1 MTFHMCAFYT
11 TYTWLDAC
19 LHYQRLYKCRLTC
32 GRVQITFICTGE
44 RESIH
49 LFIVC
54 TAVSV
59 HAQTTVFF
67 VAITVFKTIQA
78 RLRKVAVD
86 SFLFKNTLLS
96 IGNVEIEFIQFFK
109 NTTYSIL
116 VSHVKIFLTYAFC
129 AFALSNWHHR
139 ML

>member
-32 GRVQITFICTGE
+32 GRVQITFIHTGE

-86 SFLFKNTLLS
+86 SFLFKNTYPLLMS
-96 IGNVEIEFIQFFK
+96 KSNLFSSSRTPLTVYLSVMLKF
-109 NTTYSIL
+109 
-116 VSHVKIFLTYAFC
+116 FLTYAFC

-139 ML
+139 MF